1 MKSNISLLAGV
12 LIVTVACTPRSY
24 LANRGFFSEDIAQ
37 QKSEYS
43 AALEQRADNSS
54 DAITSPGADNSAN
67 AEEENLTAQ
76 NTASQEADSAA
87 SLESEHITI
96 TTYNPFAA
104 NGTNQLFID
113 LDAQNADFA
122 YPVYGK
128 YSSPYGT
135 RNGTI
140 HEGIDI
146 AAPANS
152 PIYAAFDGT
161 VRLAKNYG
169 DYGNTIVI
177 RHTNGTETVY
187 AHNAKNLVAVGD
199 EVEAGDEIALVGKS
213 GNATGNHLHF
223 EVRVNAKTIDPEL
236 LLDVDSEGLHSGVVI
251 IKQNTNGNISAER
264 IEDDDQESVSS
275 SRSEAVSVSDPNAS
289 ASSSKG
295 VMVGGKVYDAPTP
308 AAKPEVEKKYHT
320 VVSGD
325 TLSQIAEKYNVGLSV
340 VYKLNNMNRNTVIK
354 VGQKIRVQ

>member
-1 MKSNISLLAGV
+1 MKFNISLLAGV

-24 LANRGFFSEDIAQ
+24 IANRGFFSEDIAQ

-43 AALEQRADNSS
+43 AALEQKADNSS
-54 DAITSPGADNSAN
+54 DAITSPGAESSAN

-76 NTASQEADSAA
+76 SVANTEANSAA
-87 SLESEHITI
+87 SLESEHVSI

-113 LDAQNADFA
+113 LDAQVDDFA

-146 AAPANS
+146 SAPANS

-187 AHNAKNLVAVGD
+187 AHNAKNLVALGD

-223 EVRVNAKTIDPEL
+223 EVRISGKTIDPEL
-236 LLDVDSEGLHSGVVI
+236 LLDVDSEGLHGGVVI
-251 IKQNTNGNISAER
+251 VKQNTSGNISAER
-264 IEDDDQESVSS
+264 IEDDEVSVSS
-275 SRSEAVSVSDPNAS
+275 SKSEAISVSDPNAS

-295 VMVGGKVYDAPTP
+295 VMVDGKVYDAPAP
-308 AAKPEVEKKYHT
+308 AAKPEVQAKYHT

-340 VYKLNNMNRNTVIK
+340 VYKLNNMNRNTVIR